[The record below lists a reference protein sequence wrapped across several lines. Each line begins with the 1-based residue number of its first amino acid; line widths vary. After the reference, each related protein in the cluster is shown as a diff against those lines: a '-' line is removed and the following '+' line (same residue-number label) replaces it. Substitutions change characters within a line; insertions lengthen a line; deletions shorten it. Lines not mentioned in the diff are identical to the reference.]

1 MKILF
6 YNNILYD
13 VETFNKQVL
22 QNEIVDGIVM
32 NVVMTK
38 DGQMIIVI
46 FSDEGIIVQ
55 GLEKYTYEQTK
66 EDAFILLDEVLSLNI
81 NKRVLINAIISPQ
94 YLNFKD
100 LDRYTTNLTNVI
112 NKHPNIDIS
121 VFSLSYPL
129 ITALKPKLSRNKIGV
144 LLSADNATYIDVDFY
159 IFPPILLNP
168 SILNQQFNNKKEIM
182 ILLQD
187 WNDLNQTNRFF
198 TNETNKSQL
207 PRGLVDSISV
217 LTRYPDITYN
227 TIKNI

>member
-22 QNEIVDGIVM
+22 QNPNVDGIVM

-38 DGQMIIVI
+38 DGKMIIVI
-46 FSDEGIIVQ
+46 FSDEGVIVQ
-55 GLEKYTYEQTK
+55 GLENYTYEQTK

-94 YLNFKD
+94 YLNYKD
-100 LDRYTTNLTNVI
+100 IDRYTKNLTDILNR
-112 NKHPNIDIS
+112 HQNIDIS
-121 VFSLSYPL
+121 VFSVSYPL
-129 ITALKPKLSRNKIGV
+129 ITALKQKLTKNKIGV
-144 LLSADNATYIDVDFY
+144 LLNPNNATYIDVDFY
-159 IFPPILLNP
+159 IFPSILLNTN
-168 SILNQQFNNKKEIM
+168 ILNQQFRNGKELM
-182 ILLQD
+182 VLLQSFG
-187 WNDLNQTNRFF
+187 DLNSLNNFF
-198 TNETNKSQL
+198 TDEINKNQL
-207 PRGLVDSISV
+207 SRQLINSISV

>member
-22 QNEIVDGIVM
+22 QNPNVDGIVM

-38 DGQMIIVI
+38 DGKMIIVI
-46 FSDEGIIVQ
+46 FSDEGVIVQ
-55 GLEKYTYEQTK
+55 GLENYTYEQTK

-94 YLNFKD
+94 YLNYKD
-100 LDRYTTNLTNVI
+100 IERYTTNLTDIINRHQNV
-112 NKHPNIDIS
+112 DVS
-121 VFSLSYPL
+121 VFSVSYPL
-129 ITALKPKLSRNKIGV
+129 ITALKPKLIKNKIGV
-144 LLSADNATYIDVDFY
+144 LLNPNNATYVDVDFY
-159 IFPPILLNP
+159 IFPSILLNT
-168 SILNQQFNNKKEIM
+168 SILNQQFRNGKELM
-182 ILLQD
+182 ILLQSFG
-187 WNDLNQTNRFF
+187 DLNSLNNFF
-198 TNETNKSQL
+198 TDETNKNQL
-207 PRGLVDSISV
+207 SRQLINSISV